1 MSWRLCVGIY
11 AICYILRLLLLL
23 LLLARNT
30 GGRKLDLAAPMCVYS
45 NLKEWG
51 EWPGK
56 DSKNIRMNIDKAIN
70 ILNARKV

>member
-1 MSWRLCVGIY
+1 MSWRVCVGIY

-23 LLLARNT
+23 PLARNT
-30 GGRKLDLAAPMCVYS
+30 GGRKRDLAAPMCMYS
-45 NLKEWG
+45 NFKEWG

-70 ILNARKV
+70 ILNNRKV